1 MCRNEAN
8 SVHMLI
14 IRTIYPIY
22 PYTILLY
29 QFYEFQCIEKPI
41 GGKQMEEKN
50 YQVKRNLSAVEK
62 TTKLLNDLPDYM
74 VRFVSHMSTMKNSSR
89 LTVYEYVRDISIIFQ
104 IITEINPVIH
114 SKKDITVDV
123 LDHLNTDDF
132 EDIMLKLQNG
142 YEKNGKTF
150 MDDNASRARK
160 LASIRALYKYLL
172 GKNLITN
179 NPAAA
184 FPSPKITVQ
193 PITFL
198 SDDEIALLLDVIT
211 TGTGLTERQQ
221 VFSDKNRARDMA
233 MVYLMLSTGIRI
245 SECVGIDIDDI
256 DWEEN
261 SVYLERKGRKFQNV
275 YFDEKCAELLSAYMD
290 EREDMD
296 LNEPTTA
303 LFISRNGTRI
313 TPRSVQRMVKKY
325 ASVAVKNKH
334 ITPHKLRSTYA
345 TGVYNST
352 GDIYLVKDA
361 LNHKSINTTARYADI
376 SEEKRKEASTAAG
389 NWLNNVTN

>member
-1 MCRNEAN
+1 
-8 SVHMLI
+8 
-14 IRTIYPIY
+14 
-22 PYTILLY
+22 
-29 QFYEFQCIEKPI
+29 
-41 GGKQMEEKN
+41 MEEKK
-50 YQVKRNLSAVEK
+50 YQVKRNLSAIEK
-62 TTKLLNDLPDYM
+62 TNELLNDLPDYM
-74 VRFVSHMSTMKNSSR
+74 ARFVSHMSTMKNSSR

-114 SKKDITVDV
+114 DKKDITVDV

-142 YEKNGKTF
+142 YEKNGKIF

-198 SDDEIALLLDVIT
+198 SDDEIVLLLDVIN
-211 TGTGLTERQQ
+211 TGSGLTQRQQ
-221 VFSDKNRARDMA
+221 IFSDKYRNRDMA
-233 MVYLMLSTGIRI
+233 MVYLMLSTGMRI

-256 DWEEN
+256 DWKEN

-275 YFDEKCAELLSAYMD
+275 YFDEKCAELLNAYMD

-325 ASVAVKNKH
+325 ASIAVKNKH
-334 ITPHKLRSTYA
+334 ITPHKLRSTFS
-345 TGVYNST
+345 TGLYEAT

-361 LNHKSINTTARYADI
+361 LNHKSINTTARYANVSD
-376 SEEKRKEASTAAG
+376 EKRREAAKEAG
-389 NWLNNVTN
+389 NWLSNVINGEVKK

>member
-1 MCRNEAN
+1 
-8 SVHMLI
+8 
-14 IRTIYPIY
+14 
-22 PYTILLY
+22 
-29 QFYEFQCIEKPI
+29 
-41 GGKQMEEKN
+41 MEEKN
-50 YQVKRNLSAVEK
+50 YQVKRNLSAIEK
-62 TTKLLNDLPDYM
+62 TTSLLNDLPDYM
-74 VRFVSHMSTMKNSSR
+74 TRFVSHMSTMKNSSR

-114 SKKDITVDV
+114 NKKDITVDV

-132 EDIMLKLQNG
+132 EDIMMKLQNG

-150 MDDNASRARK
+150 MDDNTSRARK

-172 GKNLITN
+172 GKNLIKN

-198 SDDEIALLLDVIT
+198 SDDEISLLLDVIT
-211 TGTGLTERQQ
+211 TGAGLTERQQ
-221 VFSDKNRARDMA
+221 VFSDRYRTRDMA

-275 YFDEKCAELLSAYMD
+275 YFDKKCAELLSAYMD

-296 LNEPTTA
+296 LDEPTTA

-345 TGVYNST
+345 TSIYNST
-352 GDIYLVKDA
+352 GDIYLAQNA
-361 LNHKSINTTARYADI
+361 LGHKSVNTTARYANVSD
-376 SEEKRKEASTAAG
+376 EKRREASTAAE
-389 NWLNNVTN
+389 NWLSNVTNGMIKK